1 MLNQEIQFF
10 INVCS
15 LSDLGALYRFYAPN
29 CVYLTCEK
37 SSIRSSTVFILSS
50 NIMNIRTFNQEI
62 NKAWEG
68 LRQSVNCIYKIYRGT
83 KRCIITPPFSN
94 NVWSE
99 DSNPDG
105 CPQPAQSPEWCFI
118 LIILRSAQIRRIWA
132 DWMAVMCQ
140 PGEKAFKPV
149 TTVQDDV
156 STFVFTSCK
165 AQDKCT
171 CHFFKQGLK
180 KCK

>member
-1 MLNQEIQFF
+1 MQNNCGKKERSMLNQEIQFF

-83 KRCIITPPFSN
+83 KRCIITPPFSIMFIM
-94 NVWSE
+94 SE
-99 DSNPDG
+99 VRTVT
-105 CPQPAQSPEWCFI
+105 
-118 LIILRSAQIRRIWA
+118 L
-132 DWMAVMCQ
+132 MAVLSQ
-140 PGEKAFKPV
+140 PSH
-149 TTVQDDV
+149 QNDV
-156 STFVFTSCK
+156 SYSSY
-165 AQDKCT
+165 
-171 CHFFKQGLK
+171 
-180 KCK
+180 